1 MNPGTLSGWVEG
13 IAGGILGLV
22 GGIIGTYYSI
32 KNVNGPLERSLMIR
46 SAVVCWIAIL
56 VFLSLLL
63 GLPSPYRF
71 FMWIPYSLLLP
82 MGIILGNRMQQ
93 AIRRQESQSNASE
106 DMGR

>member
-1 MNPGTLSGWVEG
+1 MIPGAVWGWAGG

-22 GGIIGTYYSI
+22 GGIIGTYFSI
-32 KNVNGPLERSLMIR
+32 KNVKGPLERSFMIR

-82 MGIILGNRMQQ
+82 LGIILGNRRQQ
-93 AIRRQESQSNASE
+93 AIRRQESQSSASK